1 MYLRER
7 ERERKRER
15 ERGRED
21 SREPD
26 VPAALLLKS
35 DGRRWRTLRA
45 NLFSQGKRPCLV
57 VDGVRARRWRWWY
70 DQVIPLSELS
80 VARGYLQS
88 VFPFWSPVSPSLT
101 SLCLASPRFA
111 SPRVSSRPRD
121 LTEMSIRERAFSL
134 AAQTFLWETLL
145 FSHATPTVGY
155 IFAHFGARRLS
166 SLQLRHSPLLR
177 MFLDLLLVRIL
188 T

>member
-1 MYLRER
+1 MYSRER
-7 ERERKRER
+7 ERG
-15 ERGRED
+15 RGRED

-88 VFPFWSPVSPSLT
+88 VFPFWSPVSPHLT
-101 SLCLASPRFA
+101 SPRFA
-111 SPRVSSRPRD
+111 LPLLASRHALEISPKWVYERGLSRSRHRR
-121 LTEMSIRERAFSL
+121 SYERLYFSRT
-134 AAQTFLWETLL
+134 QRQPSDTFLRI
-145 FSHATPTVGY
+145 SAR
-155 IFAHFGARRLS
+155 GAF
-166 SLQLRHSPLLR
+166 PP
-177 MFLDLLLVRIL
+177 FN
-188 T
+188 